1 MISWRSFDSLKQN
14 AGALLSAFGLN
25 ALELDR
31 LLNNHPNEQK
41 ETSGSL
47 GGGKP
52 SHADRLG
59 SAPIPIGVHPNF
71 TRANWTTASRKHVYR
86 FISSGKWSQSRSG
99 GSGGCGDGFRQREA
113 IEKTGLKPAPDDF
126 LTIIRRQQLGKLK
139 IYLGPCPGVGK
150 TYQMLIEGNRLRRQG
165 VDVVIGYV
173 EPHDRPETTAQIGD
187 LEIVPPLVAKYHG
200 ITLKEMD
207 LDAVL
212 ARKPTVALVDEL
224 AHTNAPQ
231 SRNRKRY
238 EDVQDLLRAGINVIA
253 TVNIQHF
260 ESLYNIVEEAT
271 GVRVKERVPDEVVTQ
286 ADQIVNIDLPAEDL
300 LERLQAGKIYPKE
313 RVEAALANFF
323 TSKNLTR
330 LREMTLSEMAN
341 ILDRINREGAELESN
356 PGGLGQVMVA
366 IGSSGPDPGRPLRK
380 TARLAAQ
387 LNAQWY
393 AVYVRTPSESA
404 VKIDA
409 TVQRQIADTLEAARK
424 MGGLVI
430 SLKHEDVAQ
439 ALMSFVKEYGITHVI
454 LGRPGK
460 KALVASYWC

>member
-1 MISWRSFDSLKQN
+1 MPAAENPSLK
-14 AGALLSAFGLN
+14 
-25 ALELDR
+25 
-31 LLNNHPNEQK
+31 P
-41 ETSGSL
+41 T
-47 GGGKP
+47 
-52 SHADRLG
+52 
-59 SAPIPIGVHPNF
+59 
-71 TRANWTTASRKHVYR
+71 
-86 FISSGKWSQSRSG
+86 
-99 GSGGCGDGFRQREA
+99 
-113 IEKTGLKPAPDDF
+113 PDDF
-126 LTIIRRQQLGKLK
+126 LAIIRRQQLGKLK
-139 IYLGPCPGVGK
+139 IYLGPSAGVGK
-150 TYQMLIEGNRLRRQG
+150 TYQMLVEGNRLRKQG

-173 EPHDRPETTAQIGD
+173 EPHDRPETTAQIGE

-260 ESLYNIVEEAT
+260 ESLYNIVEDVT
-271 GVRVKERVPDEVVTQ
+271 GVKVKERVPDEIITQ
-286 ADQIVNIDLPAEDL
+286 ADQVVNIDLPAEDL

-313 RVEAALANFF
+313 RVETALANFF
-323 TSKNLTR
+323 TPKNLTR
-330 LREMTLSEMAN
+330 LREMTLSETAN
-341 ILDRINREGAELESN
+341 ILDRRDREGAELESN
-356 PGGLGQVMVA
+356 AGGLGQVMVA
-366 IGSSGPDPGRPLRK
+366 ISSRGPDPGRLLRK

-393 AVYVRTPSESA
+393 AVYVRTPNESA
-404 VKIDA
+404 VNIDA
-409 TVQRQIADTLEAARK
+409 TVQRQIADTLEAAQK

-430 SLKHEDVAQ
+430 SLKHENVAQ
-439 ALMSFVKEYGITHVI
+439 ALISFAKEYGITHIV

-460 KALVASYWC
+460 KSFRLFNRALHDELIRELREVDLVII

>member
-1 MISWRSFDSLKQN
+1 MPVTDKSN
-14 AGALLSAFGLN
+14 
-25 ALELDR
+25 
-31 LLNNHPNEQK
+31 
-41 ETSGSL
+41 
-47 GGGKP
+47 
-52 SHADRLG
+52 
-59 SAPIPIGVHPNF
+59 
-71 TRANWTTASRKHVYR
+71 
-86 FISSGKWSQSRSG
+86 
-99 GSGGCGDGFRQREA
+99 
-113 IEKTGLKPAPDDF
+113 LKPTPDDF

-150 TYQMLIEGNRLRRQG
+150 TYQMLVEGNRLRRQG

-173 EPHDRPETTAQIGD
+173 EPHDRPDTTAQID
-187 LEIVPPLVAKYHG
+187 QLEVVPPLLAKYHG

-207 LDAVL
+207 LDGVL
-212 ARKPTVALVDEL
+212 TRKPTVALVDEL

-238 EDVQDLLRAGINVIA
+238 EDVEDLIREGISVIT

-260 ESLYNIVEEAT
+260 ESLYNVVEDAT
-271 GVRVKERVPDEVVTQ
+271 GVRVKERVPDEIIAR

-323 TSKNLTR
+323 TSKNLSR
-330 LREMTLSEMAN
+330 LREMTLSETAN
-341 ILDRINREGAELESN
+341 ILDRRNREGAELESN
-356 PGGLGQVMVA
+356 VGGIGQVMVA
-366 IGSSGPDPGRPLRK
+366 ISSRGPEPGRLLRK

-393 AVYVRTPSESA
+393 AVYVRTPDESV
-404 VKIDA
+404 VKVDA
-409 TVQRQIADTLEAARK
+409 EVQRRVLHTLEAAQK

-430 SLKHEDVAQ
+430 SLKHENVAQ
-439 ALMSFVKEYGITHVI
+439 ALISFAKEYGITHVV

-460 KALVASYWC
+460 KSLRLFNRALHDELIQELTGTDLVII